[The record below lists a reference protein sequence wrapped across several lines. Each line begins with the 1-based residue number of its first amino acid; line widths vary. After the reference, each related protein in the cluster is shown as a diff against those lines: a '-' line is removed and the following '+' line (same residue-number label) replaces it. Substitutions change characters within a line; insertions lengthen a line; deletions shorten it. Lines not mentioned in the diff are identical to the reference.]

1 MMEIQRRYIAIAPTL
16 EVREEQSLPGGIF
29 RGLASSVN
37 QEYTLYEDSQN
48 VFAEVIAP
56 GAFRN
61 ANADDIRV
69 LLNHDPNLIL
79 GRTAAGTAKV
89 EERPDGLYYEWQNDA
104 NISYARD
111 LAISIERGDI
121 TQSSFAFTI
130 KSYEDKYTK
139 MEDGREKVLRT
150 ILEMEKI
157 YDVSPVTYPANQKT
171 TVSARN
177 FEEAF
182 KRAQEELNEKT
193 YNNKTII
200 HLGLRLQRKRA
211 TI

>member
-1 MMEIQRRYIAIAPTL
+1 
-16 EVREEQSLPGGIF
+16 
-29 RGLASSVN
+29 
-37 QEYTLYEDSQN
+37 
-48 VFAEVIAP
+48 
-56 GAFRN
+56 
-61 ANADDIRV
+61 
-69 LLNHDPNLIL
+69 
-79 GRTAAGTAKV
+79 V

-130 KSYEDKYTK
+130 KSYEDKYTR

-182 KRAQEELNEKT
+182 KRAQEELNEK
-193 YNNKTII
+193 NI
-200 HLGLRLQRKRA
+200 
-211 TI
+211 

>member
-37 QEYTLYEDSQN
+37 QEYTLYEDSRN
-48 VFAEVIAP
+48 VFAEVISP

-157 YDVSPVTYPANQKT
+157 NLV
-171 TVSARN
+171 
-177 FEEAF
+177 
-182 KRAQEELNEKT
+182 
-193 YNNKTII
+193 
-200 HLGLRLQRKRA
+200 LRL
-211 TI
+211 TILLKKNN